1 MFHFVWLYNQ
11 LINVQDT
18 PYMSSVTPME
28 AQIIGAKTFSRIIG
42 MPNEYTQRKS
52 TKLFSSDDKE
62 NESARNEHEM

>member
-1 MFHFVWLYNQ
+1 
-11 LINVQDT
+11 
-18 PYMSSVTPME
+18 MSSVTPME